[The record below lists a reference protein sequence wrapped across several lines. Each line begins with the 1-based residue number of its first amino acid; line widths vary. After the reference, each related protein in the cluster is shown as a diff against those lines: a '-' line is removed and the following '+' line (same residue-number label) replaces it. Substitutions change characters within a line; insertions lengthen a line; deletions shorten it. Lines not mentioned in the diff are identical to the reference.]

1 MIRKLLNVF
10 ILPKVGANIDAKS
23 WIQKIL
29 LEERYRKINS

>member
-1 MIRKLLNVF
+1 MIKILLKVL
-10 ILPKVGANIDAKS
+10 IKPKVTNYVDAKT